1 MATVIRL
8 KRGGRRNAP
17 YYRIV
22 VMDRRRRV
30 RGREIDQVGVYQ
42 PCAKPEPVVELDR
55 RKALEWLQNG
65 ARYSDT
71 VRDVLRKNGVLRAYA
86 SGMAPEDMVEP
97 TPGAV
102 TPAEVEVE
110 DSESPVATAES
121 EETKLDQTED
131 TDTETADDEAQDPDS
146 AVEEQ

>member
-22 VMDRRRRV
+22 VMDRRTRV

-55 RKALEWLQNG
+55 RKVLEWLQNG

-86 SGMAPEDMVEP
+86 SGMAPEDMVVEQAP
-97 TPGAV
+97 AVDVPG
-102 TPAEVEVE
+102 EVE
-110 DSESPVATAES
+110 DSESSAAVAES

-131 TDTETADDEAQDPDS
+131 TETADDEAQEPDS
-146 AVEEQ
+146 AVEDQ